1 MFQNGVDKNDD
12 NDPALVTPT
21 TPIKKVRR
29 QFETFYWRAHLG
41 DHDDPNYKSQQ
52 CYKINYRVEQGA
64 SSSVPSTKKDNEHS
78 SSSSSP
84 LPRLLLIHGFGSNL
98 GQFRHQYQDLTR
110 AGYCV
115 YALDLLGFGASDKPD
130 LKDPTIG
137 TEGGVLGFSIELFG
151 ELVHDFILEMDKQES
166 ASTTTTS
173 IDNDINKK
181 QKWVLIGNSMGA
193 LCSLQGAQ
201 RLKDRVCGVILL
213 NCAPGMSLFRYEDV
227 PWPVRPL
234 LWFFQKVMLGPY
246 LGGWFFS
253 NFNTRQTVETILST
267 MGVYRD
273 TSNVDEELFE
283 LLLAP
288 GQDPGSESVFL
299 QVFGGDPGPTP
310 ESLLSNLDEDCP
322 VLGIWGGADP
332 WLSPDKG
339 KHPATQFYKYMKNP
353 KQFELQ
359 ILDNV
364 GHCPQDEAPRDVN
377 QRLIR
382 WLRNL
387 PVGEE

>member
-1 MFQNGVDKNDD
+1 MPEPTKDD
-12 NDPALVTPT
+12 NS
-21 TPIKKVRR
+21 
-29 QFETFYWRAHLG
+29 F
-41 DHDDPNYKSQQ
+41 
-52 CYKINYRVEQGA
+52 
-64 SSSVPSTKKDNEHS
+64 S
-78 SSSSSP
+78 SSSSSSPPP

-98 GQFRHQYQDLTR
+98 GQFRYQFPDLTR
-110 AGYCV
+110 AGYSV
-115 YALDLLGFGASDKPD
+115 YALDLLGFGASDKPEFN
-130 LKDPTIG
+130 KGPTTTTTTTGG
-137 TEGGVLGFSIELFG
+137 TSTEGVLGFSIELFG
-151 ELVHDFILEMDKQES
+151 DLVQDFILEMDKQES
-166 ASTTTTS
+166 ASTTTTTTATAPITTS
-173 IDNDINKK
+173 INNNDNDHNINKM
-181 QKWVLIGNSMGA
+181 QKWVLIGNSMGG
-193 LCSLQGAQ
+193 LCSLQVAQ
-201 RLKDRVCGVILL
+201 RLKDRVCGVVLL

-246 LGGWFFS
+246 LGRWLFS
-253 NFNTRQTVETILST
+253 NFNRRQTVAMILTT

-273 TSNVDEELFE
+273 TSNVDEDLFDI
-283 LLLAP
+283 LLAP

-310 ESLLSNLDEDCP
+310 EALLANLEEDCP

-353 KQFELQ
+353 KNFELQ

-364 GHCPQDEAPRDVN
+364 GHCPQDEAPREVN

-387 PVGEE
+387 ETTSPRKGGTQVVNDGRRDWWGGNKW